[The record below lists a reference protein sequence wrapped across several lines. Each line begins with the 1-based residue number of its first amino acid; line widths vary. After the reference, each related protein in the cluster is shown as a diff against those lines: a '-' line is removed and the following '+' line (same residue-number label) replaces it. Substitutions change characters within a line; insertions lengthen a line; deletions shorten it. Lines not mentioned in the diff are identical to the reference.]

1 MANQL
6 EQVLKKTKAVYKQ
19 AAEELAKKL
28 ADFQARYAEQDK
40 LKRAAVA
47 AGEITQEEYQKW
59 LSGQVFQGKIWQA
72 KAKEAAE
79 TLVRADKEAAAI
91 VNDGCMT
98 TYAAAMNYGTYA
110 LEKATGLSTGF
121 TLYNRETVSR
131 LLAKDPQL
139 LPLWKID
146 QPKDYVWNY
155 KKVQNALLEGI
166 IQGKKIPDIQQ
177 DFIGKLLTKDL
188 PEKVQKQMENRMRTF
203 ARTGMTGAHNAGRID
218 ALHRAEDKGIKVLKK
233 WLATND
239 ERTRDSHADL
249 DGQIREIDEPFTTT
263 NRDGTTAEINYP
275 GDPTADAE
283 QVYNCRCTMIYIYP
297 EIEDTPEDT
306 EPAPEYEQ
314 MTFDQW
320 VEAKENQEAVQGET
334 DPETVTA
341 EDAREPEPEIIAE
354 AAELEQTEPEPE
366 IVPEETLEA
375 IETGPDPLD
384 GLSERTV
391 EAIEDY
397 TMGEE
402 LHLEQPQ
409 FEEIKGAM
417 KTTEKPMYRVETRHR
432 TAADND
438 MGVGDRFEFSQR
450 VYESKDEDAGALR
463 SFTRSEDVLPDLVGQ
478 VDDPIVYRTVGPVDQ
493 LPVDSVSGYDQV
505 ESLSFAN
512 GWEVTGYDTIVIDG
526 KEYQVIE
533 IRQVEHF
540 AEQAPEPAPETV
552 PQAVDRYHKELEEIK
567 SEREQLET
575 EYSDLSLKSLTTYGT
590 DEYEEVERRMAEVQ
604 SQVTKAYEKE
614 EGKRKELD
622 TFLADSGEKEI
633 REALGEI
640 EGKHSM
646 RDDAGAVNTITED
659 KVTRNNCGY
668 CSLAFDARRRGIDCS
683 APEMFGTT
691 DAQQGKWWK
700 GFRFSTA
707 TSYNPMDAAKEIAAA
722 AEQWGKGARGIVSVD
737 YSKTTGHS
745 FAFEVDSH
753 GRCRFIDP
761 QTGAMDVL
769 VNFENALPGTVRFG
783 RTDDKELTKN
793 AMLFLKKGPAR

>member
-59 LSGQVFQGKIWQA
+59 LAGQVFQGKIWQA

-218 ALHRAEDKGIKVLKK
+218 ALHRAEEKGIKVLKK

-283 QVYNCRCTMIYIYP
+283 QVYNCRCTMTYIYP

-354 AAELEQTEPEPE
+354 AAEIEQTEPEPE
-366 IVPEETLEA
+366 IVPEEELEQIA
-375 IETGPDPLD
+375 EEQQEPKKDP
-384 GLSERTV
+384 
-391 EAIEDY
+391 EDY
-397 TMGEE
+397 TVDEIMEKVNAMEQAGEWDDE
-402 LHLEQPQ
+402 KKNLLPMADEETRTGAHETYMSIPEAEREKLE
-409 FEEIKGAM
+409 E
-417 KTTEKPMYRVETRHR
+417 KTTVKIADLYTEQAEVFTPRLEDLAESFDGKKISGAATEDHPTGITVAKYDGKLIVLDGNNRTNLAMLKGQDEIDVMLVDLDAQRQQQQGPVQGRDISATFERRPEKFKTEI
-432 TAADND
+432 
-438 MGVGDRFEFSQR
+438 
-450 VYESKDEDAGALR
+450 
-463 SFTRSEDVLPDLVGQ
+463 EDVINAQGFDGNPREVDLDEFEKAAQESGFVAQRSYSAPDQ
-478 VDDPIVYRTVGPVDQ
+478 
-493 LPVDSVSGYDQV
+493 
-505 ESLSFAN
+505 
-512 GWEVTGYDTIVIDG
+512 
-526 KEYQVIE
+526 
-533 IRQVEHF
+533 
-540 AEQAPEPAPETV
+540 ETL
-552 PQAVDRYHKELEEIK
+552 DRYH
-567 SEREQLET
+567 EQLVHGGPGEWYVDCKKGGAEYGQGMYCATDRSGTGKMHDEMDTYAQHGKQRYGERAVSRTET
-575 EYSDLSLKSLTTYGT
+575 FTMTPDARIITYEDAVRGMFRET
-590 DEYEEVERRMAEVQ
+590 M
-604 SQVTKAYEKE
+604 
-614 EGKRKELD
+614 GIELD
-622 TFLADSGEKEI
+622 EETGIPQGFDILDMISSGYPLQDPGAWAA
-633 REALGEI
+633 RHGY
-640 EGKHSM
+640 
-646 RDDAGAVNTITED
+646 DAI
-659 KVTRNNCGY
+659 
-668 CSLAFDARRRGIDCS
+668 
-683 APEMFGTT
+683 
-691 DAQQGKWWK
+691 
-700 GFRFSTA
+700 
-707 TSYNPMDAAKEIAAA
+707 DAAA
-722 AEQWGKGARGIVSVD
+722 QGHGD
-737 YSKTTGHS
+737 YL
-745 FAFEVDSH
+745 V
-753 GRCRFIDP
+753 
-761 QTGAMDVL
+761 VL
-769 VNFENALPGTVRFG
+769 N
-783 RTDDKELTKN
+783 RTKCI
-793 AMLFLKKGPAR
+793 FLKKGK